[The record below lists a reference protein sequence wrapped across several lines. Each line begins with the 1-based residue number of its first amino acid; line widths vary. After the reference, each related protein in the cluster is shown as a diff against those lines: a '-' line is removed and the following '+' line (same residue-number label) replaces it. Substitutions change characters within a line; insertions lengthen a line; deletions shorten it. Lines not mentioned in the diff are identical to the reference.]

1 MGQLSNQAAIQRP
14 RGFDDVIGMDIGNFI
29 ETLDSQTSNRSRG
42 QAQDLM
48 TSWQSAGDEFD
59 VVSANTDE
67 STIGAIQAMK
77 AVGMS
82 LDGVVNVDATQDARV
97 AMQAGELNATVFQD
111 GRRTGRRRSGVCLGS
126 Q

>member
-1 MGQLSNQAAIQRP
+1 
-14 RGFDDVIGMDIGNFI
+14 
-29 ETLDSQTSNRSRG
+29 
-42 QAQDLM
+42 M

-67 STIGAIQAMK
+67 STIGAIQVMK

-82 LDGVVNVDATQDARV
+82 MDGVVNVDATQDALV
-97 AMQAGELNATVFQD
+97 AMQAGELDATVFQD
-111 GRRTGRRRSGVCLGS
+111 GRRTGRGRGRSGVCLGS